1 MEALFSD
8 PLSLGLIA
16 VAVVLSVFM
25 FISSRRRRRDAE
37 TMRAKIQPGAEVM
50 TSFGLYGTLV
60 SVDEDKNE
68 ALVETTPGTV
78 VRVHSQTIAKVV
90 DETETPAEDA
100 EEDAEILEATGAI
113 EDPAIDITDEPEF
126 GERTDTTDAA
136 EKPKRAPR
144 TPKKP
149 TE

>member
-16 VAVVLSVFM
+16 IAVVLIIFM
-25 FISSRRRRRDAE
+25 FVSSRRRRRDAE
-37 TMRAKIQPGAEVM
+37 TMRAKIQPGVEVM

-60 SVDEDKNE
+60 SVDEEKNE
-68 ALVETTPGTV
+68 ALVETTPGTT

-90 DETETPAEDA
+90 DETEPVEEESA
-100 EEDAEILEATGAI
+100 EEAEILEATGAI
-113 EDPAIDITDEPEF
+113 DDPSIDITDEPEF
-126 GERTDTTDAA
+126 GERA

-149 TE
+149 TEPTE

>member
-1 MEALFSD
+1 MEALFAD

-16 VAVVLSVFM
+16 IAIVLIVFM

-60 SVDEDKNE
+60 SVDEEKNE
-68 ALVETTPGTV
+68 AFVETTPGTI

-100 EEDAEILEATGAI
+100 EEDAEILEETGAI
-113 EDPAIDITDEPEF
+113 EDPSIDITDEPEY
-126 GERTDTTDAA
+126 GERT

-144 TPKKP
+144 KPKP
-149 TE
+149 TDESPAE